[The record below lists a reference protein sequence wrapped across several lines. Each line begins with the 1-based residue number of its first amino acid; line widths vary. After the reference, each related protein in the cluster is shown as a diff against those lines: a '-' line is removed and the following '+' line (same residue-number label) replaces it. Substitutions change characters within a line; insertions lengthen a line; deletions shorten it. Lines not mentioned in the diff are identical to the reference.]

1 MVPHKAWCTQEA
13 VPDFDATQFHTPEV
27 EKYYLQMNERTF
39 IQEWWFNPS
48 LTGCDNIGELV
59 DFHHR
64 RNFCST
70 LNEPAVDVIVYEF
83 YASLKD
89 REIHKIPSEIHM
101 HVMVRGKK
109 VLATPREI
117 YFYYDAPYYASDLL
131 DYVDL
136 NMYRGIDMDAILRYL
151 TQGARVP
158 MSPASCDADEECARK
173 QHVWNEDDDDNEN
186 DDDKGNDEKDKPF
199 RAFDHEVVF

>member
-1 MVPHKAWCTQEA
+1 
-13 VPDFDATQFHTPEV
+13 
-27 EKYYLQMNERTF
+27 MNERTF
-39 IQEWWFNPS
+39 IQEWGFNPS

-70 LNEPAVDVIVYEF
+70 LNEPVVDVIVYEF

-151 TQGARVP
+151 TQGCGELTRQVGTNIHVKFTQAIMFP
-158 MSPASCDADEECARK
+158 MAKMWMQFICTCISRTQNIS
-173 QHVWNEDDDDNEN
+173 HVTT
-186 DDDKGNDEKDKPF
+186 F
-199 RAFDHEVVF
+199 RAVLLHSIFIEKTGMRGPVDLSRNDVMY